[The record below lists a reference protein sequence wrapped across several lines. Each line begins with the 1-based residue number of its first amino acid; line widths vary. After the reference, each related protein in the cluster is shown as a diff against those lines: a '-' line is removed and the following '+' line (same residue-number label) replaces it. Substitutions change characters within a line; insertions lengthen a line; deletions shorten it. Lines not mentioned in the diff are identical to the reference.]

1 MKKIIIITLFLCGIC
16 SAYSQTVDSL
26 LLKNYEQ
33 KILENSKLKTDL
45 QTERQ
50 KNLDLSNAYK
60 KDTLALQ
67 KQIKD
72 LKNEISVEK
81 QKVSDLNKN
90 KIKEEKEKLQTKAD
104 SLNGEILKL
113 NQTIADKDRQIA
125 TSRQQGDQK
134 ARTEKEN
141 GKKEALASL
150 INSYKNK
157 MFDDLIKSS
166 NKESV
171 RRDMQLIGNNAEVNP
186 ILTDLQIYFN
196 AEELLLKKIDAAQI
210 KNAQTQLS
218 QIKRQSKRLDALKEN
233 IEYYQDFNTALK
245 ETIGKLVSLDN
256 RNSAAGDSEIQK
268 RKFNDIV
275 TILADYMYNYY
286 DYTKYKYLSDIVFEI
301 IKRKKPSAD
310 ADISD
315 LLNKL

>member
-1 MKKIIIITLFLCGIC
+1 
-16 SAYSQTVDSL
+16 VDSL